1 MVNIIFRV
9 NQERQVRGL
18 ETLTS
23 TEEEILVLGYRKG
36 AEDYG
41 EGLREALIE
50 ALDDMCSQ

>member
-1 MVNIIFRV
+1 M
-9 NQERQVRGL
+9 RGL